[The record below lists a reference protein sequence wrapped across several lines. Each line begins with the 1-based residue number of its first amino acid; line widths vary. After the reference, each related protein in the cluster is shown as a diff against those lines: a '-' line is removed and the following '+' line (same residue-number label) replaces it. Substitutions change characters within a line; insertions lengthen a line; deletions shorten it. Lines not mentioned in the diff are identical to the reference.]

1 MSELSTY
8 TGIDTT
14 SHQAAFTRTT
24 MDRAATLRLLLIVL
38 LQVCGSFCIYEPYFD
53 TLPQTVGIPENSV
66 PGTTVYSFTLGNWYS
81 MSTVSMTVSP
91 ATTFFNNPSINSGKT
106 ATIKLSSSAALNA
119 LMVNQYNI
127 AITYTNAYGS
137 ISSNLYVQITPVSNP
152 LQCATPFSSQVG
164 DTVQV
169 LENVPK
175 TTKIY
180 TATTNAN
187 AGTIFSYNIKQVVPN
202 GDFTIDASGNVY
214 PNQAFNYQT
223 GDRSFTLTIKVLDQH
238 GASCL
243 GTLTVEVLPIDKTTI
258 SFKDVNQAVTIRENT
273 GPAAVVATVT
283 ALGTN
288 VHYQLITPTS
298 AFQIN
303 EKTGVIRT
311 TYNLDLD
318 SNPGLAVTS
327 LLVRAYDPVHKV
339 SATATVQVTVQD
351 ANDIPP
357 LCTPAVVVTHV
368 PETTPIAGTL
378 FTLSCSDRDSTGN
391 TLSYSIQADGVS
403 RYMFRLQ
410 GTTLELNNT
419 LDYDSAVMAGV
430 DFQYPITIL
439 IKDSGVPQL
448 TTSVSV
454 FVTVTPVN
462 EFPPTFKEPFTFT
475 VNERSP
481 VGTVIGVVT
490 ATDHDWPFNN
500 VQYRITGGNGNNPP
514 QFYIDPRSGQI
525 NLLSTLDFERQSTY
539 QLKIEAVDMN
549 QDLQPDPNR
558 QKTALQTI
566 TIEVQDTNDNPPVCN
581 PPYYEATIFSTLKA
595 GQEIVLVQCTDQ
607 DITSTLTYTLV
618 GGNVNNRFTM
628 TKSTLVSQ
636 NTFSYLKPG
645 VYDPTTY
652 ELLVKVTDGGPP
664 TFSTTVTVIVHV
676 IPWTTTVPTTP
687 LKTTKVTQVP
697 QIVTVFD
704 NQWIPDPWFVAV
716 LAVTGALLLLALALL
731 IWKLLSMT
739 SLCRRVP
746 TEMAKPLL
754 QDRTFGDTAAP
765 TPERSLPQD
774 PRKNRERTPSPLSL
788 QFDGRAQ
795 DPFTGREYLFSSV
808 TGQRCW
814 V

>member
-1 MSELSTY
+1 M
-8 TGIDTT
+8 
-14 SHQAAFTRTT
+14 
-24 MDRAATLRLLLIVL
+24 
-38 LQVCGSFCIYEPYFD
+38 
-53 TLPQTVGIPENSV
+53 
-66 PGTTVYSFTLGNWYS
+66 
-81 MSTVSMTVSP
+81 
-91 ATTFFNNPSINSGKT
+91 
-106 ATIKLSSSAALNA
+106 
-119 LMVNQYNI
+119 
-127 AITYTNAYGS
+127 
-137 ISSNLYVQITPVSNP
+137 
-152 LQCATPFSSQVG
+152 
-164 DTVQV
+164 
-169 LENVPK
+169 
-175 TTKIY
+175 
-180 TATTNAN
+180 
-187 AGTIFSYNIKQVVPN
+187 QVVPK
-202 GDFTIDASGNVY
+202 GEFTIDASGNVY

-223 GDRSFTLTIKVLDQH
+223 GDQSFTLTIKVLDQH
-238 GASCL
+238 GTSCL
-243 GTLTVEVLPIDKTTI
+243 GTLTVEVLPVDKTTI
-258 SFKDVNQAVTIRENT
+258 SFKDVNQPVTIRENT

-378 FTLSCSDRDSTGN
+378 FTLSCTDRDSTGN

-448 TTSVSV
+448 TS
-454 FVTVTPVN
+454 
-462 EFPPTFKEPFTFT
+462 
-475 VNERSP
+475 
-481 VGTVIGVVT
+481 
-490 ATDHDWPFNN
+490 
-500 VQYRITGGNGNNPP
+500 
-514 QFYIDPRSGQI
+514 QI

-618 GGNVNNRFTM
+618 GG
-628 TKSTLVSQ
+628 K
-636 NTFSYLKPG
+636 
-645 VYDPTTY
+645 
-652 ELLVKVTDGGPP
+652 
-664 TFSTTVTVIVHV
+664 
-676 IPWTTTVPTTP
+676 
-687 LKTTKVTQVP
+687 
-697 QIVTVFD
+697 
-704 NQWIPDPWFVAV
+704 
-716 LAVTGALLLLALALL
+716 
-731 IWKLLSMT
+731 
-739 SLCRRVP
+739 CR
-746 TEMAKPLL
+746 
-754 QDRTFGDTAAP
+754 
-765 TPERSLPQD
+765 
-774 PRKNRERTPSPLSL
+774 
-788 QFDGRAQ
+788 
-795 DPFTGREYLFSSV
+795 
-808 TGQRCW
+808 
-814 V
+814 

>member
-1 MSELSTY
+1 
-8 TGIDTT
+8 
-14 SHQAAFTRTT
+14 
-24 MDRAATLRLLLIVL
+24 MDRAATLGLLLIVL
-38 LQVCGSFCIYEPYFD
+38 LQVCGSFCVSEPQFLN
-53 TLPQTVGIPENSV
+53 LPQTVGIPENSL
-66 PGTTVYSFTLGNWYS
+66 PGTTVYSVTLENWQDWQ
-81 MSTVSMTVSP
+81 STVTISVNP
-91 ATTFFNNPSINSGKT
+91 ATTFFNNPSINSTKI
-106 ATIKLSSSAALNA
+106 ATITLSSSAALNA
-119 LMVNQYNI
+119 LMVNQYT
-127 AITYTNAYGS
+127 ITFTYSNGYGR
-137 ISSNLYVQITPVSNP
+137 ISSNLYVQIVPVSYP
-152 LQCATPFSSQVG
+152 PQCATPFSSQVG

-180 TATTNAN
+180 TAIATDAN
-187 AGTIFSYNIKQVVPN
+187 AGTIFSYKIRNVVPT
-202 GDFTIDASGNVY
+202 GQFTIDDSGNIY

-223 GDRSFTLTIKVLDQH
+223 GDRSFTLMIEVKDQH
-238 GASCL
+238 GGSCN
-243 GTLTVEVLPIDKTTI
+243 GTLTVEVLPVDKTTI
-258 SFKDVNQAVTIRENT
+258 TFNLVNQRVTIQENT
-273 GPAAVVATVT
+273 GPAAEVATVT
-283 ALGTN
+283 AVGTE
-288 VHYQLITPTS
+288 VRYQLIIPTS
-298 AFQIN
+298 SFQID
-303 EKTGVIRT
+303 EQSGLIRT

-318 SNPGLAVTS
+318 SNPGLAFTS
-327 LLVRAYDPVHKV
+327 LLIRAYDPVHKV

-357 LCTPAVVVTHV
+357 FCTPAVVVTHV
-368 PETTPIAGTL
+368 PETTPIAGSL

-430 DFQYPITIL
+430 DFQYPITI
-439 IKDSGVPQL
+439 IVKDSGVPQL

-490 ATDHDWPFNN
+490 ATDRDWPFNN
-500 VQYRITGGNGNNPP
+500 IQYRITGGNGNSPP

-539 QLKIEAVDMN
+539 QLMIEAVDMN
-549 QDLQPDPNR
+549 QDLQPDPDR

-566 TIEVQDTNDNPPVCN
+566 TVNVLDTNDNPPVCK

-595 GQEIVLVQCTDQ
+595 GQEIVLVKCTDQ
-607 DITSTLTYTLV
+607 DITSTLTYMLV
-618 GGNVNNRFTM
+618 GGNVNNRFAM
-628 TKSTLVSQ
+628 TENILVSQ

-676 IPWTTTVPTTP
+676 IPWTTTVPTTTH
-687 LKTTKVTQVP
+687 KTTKVTLVP
-697 QIVTVFD
+697 QIVTVVD
-704 NQWIPDPWFVAV
+704 NQWTPDPWFVAV
-716 LAVTGALLLLALALL
+716 LAVTGVLVLLALALL

-746 TEMAKPLL
+746 TETAKPLL

-774 PRKNRERTPSPLSL
+774 PRKDREHTANPLSL
-788 QFDGRAQ
+788 QYDGRAQ
-795 DPFTGREYLFSSV
+795 DPFTGRDYLFNSV